1 MGRIERVA
9 LFVASP
15 DLAAILFNNVC
26 ARGTE
31 RHGTTGKRDVH
42 DSNLNLLQ
50 LQAAAAKRIGWFF
63 SV

>member
-1 MGRIERVA
+1 MRRIERVI

-15 DLAAILFNNVC
+15 DLATILFNNAC
-26 ARGTE
+26 AFGAE
-31 RHGTTGKRDVH
+31 RHGTAGKCYVH

-63 SV
+63 FV